1 MKDSGGNRTFVTGS
15 EMLNA
20 IVSWIKETLNLP
32 AHGMPMNAFHLF
44 IDGSSRESVE
54 VWEILKNAAAMQDAM
69 LKQCR
74 IQGTRPT
81 LKLFEDHYSGRIPL
95 PWYLPTGFSQA
106 IREVV
111 HATSNIHFTGVVGE
125 LWDQDMFFFERRDWT
140 LDQCGRSGMTRF
152 LSKAFVRISGYDSI
166 PHIRSSLEGSQGHTR
181 W

>member
-1 MKDSGGNRTFVTGS
+1 MKDSGGNRTFITGS

-69 LKQCR
+69 LKNVESKVLAQLSSFSKT
-74 IQGTRPT
+74 ITAAGF
-81 LKLFEDHYSGRIPL
+81 L
-95 PWYLPTGFSQA
+95 YLGICQQA
-106 IREVV
+106 SRRLSEK
-111 HATSNIHFTGVVGE
+111 SFT
-125 LWDQDMFFFERRDWT
+125 QPP
-140 LDQCGRSGMTRF
+140 
-152 LSKAFVRISGYDSI
+152 ISI
-166 PHIRSSLEGSQGHTR
+166 LLE